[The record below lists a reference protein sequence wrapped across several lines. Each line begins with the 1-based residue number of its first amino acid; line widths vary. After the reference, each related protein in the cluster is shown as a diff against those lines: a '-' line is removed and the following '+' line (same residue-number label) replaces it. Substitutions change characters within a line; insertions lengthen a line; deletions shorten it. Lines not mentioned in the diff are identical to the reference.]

1 MDLIVRVD
9 SQVLNKHYGSIIE
22 EIKSYY
28 PVIAKAT
35 RCYNKTQSQ
44 FMDNMM
50 TLSQPTELR
59 SLRQILA
66 ELNRSK
72 MALDEAYFGIEKK
85 RIEKE
90 QLNVELE
97 ALGIIDIEGYPE
109 RDIKLLEL
117 DKKLLILKINELE
130 SQIKNTVGYVEGAL
144 RRVSAYMHQYQNILK
159 YLGKEEITEEDFEKD
174 EERYHIMKAFE
185 QALCAARSRGG
196 LIDEGNQIY
205 FYQIG
210 INGGIAQAEIVEYL
224 NYENE
229 QIRSKSAVT
238 HSLTWAWLHQM
249 ADKYSGCASKFAESK
264 HIKLL
269 DKTSLHMG

>member
-1 MDLIVRVD
+1 MDLTVRVD
-9 SQVLNKHYGSIIE
+9 GQVLNKHYGTIIE
-22 EIKSYY
+22 EIKKYY
-28 PVIAKAT
+28 PIIAKDT

-66 ELNRSK
+66 EVNRSK
-72 MALDEAYFGIEKK
+72 MALDEAYFSIEKK
-85 RIEKE
+85 RIEIEKLTI
-90 QLNVELE
+90 QLDELNE
-97 ALGIIDIEGYPE
+97 IDIEAY
-109 RDIKLLEL
+109 DTNKLKLFENN
-117 DKKLLILKINELE
+117 KKLINLQINEIE
-130 SQIKNTVGYVEGAL
+130 SQIKNTIGYVEGAL
-144 RRVSAYMHQYQNILK
+144 RRVSAYIHQYQNILE
-159 YLGKEEITEEDFEKD
+159 YLGKSEITEEDFEKD